1 MLSRM
6 TSEEQPDALCCP
18 IGMILMEDPV
28 MLVETGHTYE
38 RQNIEAHSEVCTPQ
52 RSCAVYC
59 RCADCHENTG
69 QRGKLIETRPE
80 DWCDQKHRVEGQTD
94 TDGPSCVLRTVK
106 SRARPKGWCIIK
118 G

>member
-1 MLSRM
+1 MTMLSKM

-18 IGMILMEDPV
+18 IGMTLMEDPV

-59 RCADCHENTG
+59 RCATV
-69 QRGKLIETRPE
+69 TS
-80 DWCDQKHRVEGQTD
+80 QKHRQDKRLV
-94 TDGPSCVLRTVK
+94 
-106 SRARPKGWCIIK
+106 
-118 G
+118 